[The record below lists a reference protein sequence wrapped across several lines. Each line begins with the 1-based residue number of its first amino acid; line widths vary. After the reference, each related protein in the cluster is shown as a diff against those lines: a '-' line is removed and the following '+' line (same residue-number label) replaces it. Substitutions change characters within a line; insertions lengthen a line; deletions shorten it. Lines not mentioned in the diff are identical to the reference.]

1 MGGNRFLHVL
11 FGKLAGREHLK
22 NLSVDERIILK
33 YILKK
38 QIGTA

>member
-1 MGGNRFLHVL
+1 MGGNRFLQVL
-11 FGKLAGREHLK
+11 YGKLAERERLK

-38 QIGTA
+38 QIWTA